1 VNAPENYRKLQKI
14 TENYRKLQKITD
26 IEKVTVTE
34 RTSRRGSIQLFI
46 DS

>member
-14 TENYRKLQKITD
+14 TENYRKLQKITENYRTLQKITD

-34 RTSRRGSIQLFI
+34 SISR
-46 DS
+46 